1 MHNSFFKEYKKP
13 FTEKRYATM
22 PRNYFCLNL
31 NFIIKLNM
39 KTNILFALAISTL
52 IVACTKT
59 TGPAGPQG
67 PAGSQP
73 NGTLDGIITLYNEY
87 GDKQPY
93 SQCTSVRVTLYNS
106 SGSRVDSVNCDASG
120 HYSIT
125 NVPAGDYSEYIR
137 DTGYGQSYRSPF
149 QFTGGG
155 SIATD
160 ISLSHIPD
168 FTFTVSGDSLKKT
181 ATDTVVV
188 IYGTIAPASQP
199 RNIAVF
205 VGSSPTVSF
214 TPGNYSGAY
223 AVTVNANATT
233 FSSSIAINSIYQS
246 GLSTGS
252 LAYFTV
258 YAAAYDYANQSEYTD
273 LTTGQ
278 QLYNALGTS
287 ASAPS
292 LKL

>member
-1 MHNSFFKEYKKP
+1 
-13 FTEKRYATM
+13 
-22 PRNYFCLNL
+22 
-31 NFIIKLNM
+31 M
-39 KTNILFALAISTL
+39 KTNILFALAIGTL
-52 IVACTKT
+52 LAACTKT

-73 NGTLDGIITLYNEY
+73 NGTIDGIVTLYNEY

-106 SGSRVDSVNCDASG
+106 SGNLVDSVNCDANG
-120 HYSIT
+120 HYSIS
-125 NVPAGDYSEYIR
+125 NVAAGDYSAYIR
-137 DTGYGQSYRSPF
+137 DTGYGQFCRIPF

-160 ISLSHIPD
+160 INLSHIPD
-168 FTFTVSGDSLKKT
+168 FTFTIGGDSLKKT
-181 ATDTVVV
+181 GGDTVIV
-188 IYGTIAPASQP
+188 IYGTVTPVSQP

-214 TPGNYSGAY
+214 TPGNYAGVY
-223 AVTVNANATT
+223 TVTVNANATT
-233 FSSSIAINSIYQS
+233 FSSSIALNSVYQN
-246 GLSTGS
+246 GLSTGT

-258 YAAAYDYANQSEYTD
+258 YAAAYDYASQSEYTD

-278 QLYNALGTS
+278 QLYNALGAS
-287 ASAPS
+287 ASAPG

>member
-1 MHNSFFKEYKKP
+1 
-13 FTEKRYATM
+13 
-22 PRNYFCLNL
+22 
-31 NFIIKLNM
+31 M

-52 IVACTKT
+52 LAACSKT

-67 PAGSQP
+67 PAGTLP
-73 NGTLDGIITLYNEY
+73 NGTIDGIVTLYNEY

-93 SQCTSVRVTLYNS
+93 TECTSVRVTLYNS
-106 SGSRVDSVNCDASG
+106 SGNRVDSVNCDATG

-125 NVPAGDYSEYIR
+125 NVPAGDYTAYTR
-137 DTGYGQSYRSPF
+137 DTGYGQSYRVPF

-155 SIATD
+155 TIADD

-168 FTFTVSGDSLKKT
+168 FTFTISGDSLKKT
-181 ATDTVVV
+181 STDTVVV

-205 VGSSPTVSF
+205 AGSSPTVSF
-214 TPGNYSGAY
+214 TPGNYAGVY
-223 AVTVNANATT
+223 TVTVNANATT
-233 FSSSIAINSIYQS
+233 FSSSIALNSLYQN
-246 GLSTGS
+246 GLSTGTP
-252 LAYFTV
+252 AYFTV
-258 YAAAYDYANQSEYTD
+258 YAAAYNYASQSEYID

-278 QLYNALGTS
+278 TMYNALGAS